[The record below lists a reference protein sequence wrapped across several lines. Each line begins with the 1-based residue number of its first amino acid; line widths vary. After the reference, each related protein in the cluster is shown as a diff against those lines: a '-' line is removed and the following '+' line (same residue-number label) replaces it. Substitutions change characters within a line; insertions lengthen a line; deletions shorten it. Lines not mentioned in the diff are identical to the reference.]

1 MTQPV
6 IFPAANV
13 ASSTGTLPALENSP
27 ELQGATEAF
36 SGLLAL
42 LSGSLGNPPVTG
54 EVLQATIDSKQ
65 VADNGQD
72 LPSEELIDGNN
83 GESLPL
89 LADTSIEIL
98 GIADKAPV
106 TTVSAAIKIILV
118 KEAPQEITID
128 ETVDE
133 SSLEEE
139 SIIATGLPQT
149 SIDTTIPPA
158 IMQPLLTEQTKLEI
172 PASGMLLQEQSVRH
186 QGFNQLE
193 NRELISKQISLNVDA
208 KEMDDALQ
216 TAKTISEELIKPV
229 VRTATPPIDSSI
241 IMQDLRRISTPVT
254 GSEISNRHDL
264 TSVLSAVQTMAPVPA
279 QNSTQVLPSL
289 SLNTPFQNAGWNQE
303 VTDKIQWMVNQR
315 IQGAEI
321 KLNPAHLGPMEVK
334 VQMQNDQVTVQFTAA
349 HSIVRDALEAAI
361 PRLKEMFENQGVQL
375 ADVDVSEDSFTHQR
389 QAREEN
395 PTHNSTST
403 LENRA
408 EQNIEEPSVERWSTP
423 VSVAGRLDLFA

>member
-6 IFPAANV
+6 ILPTVSV
-13 ASSTGTLPALENSP
+13 ASTAGTLSVVENSP

-42 LSGSLGNPPVTG
+42 LSGSLGHPPVTG
-54 EVLQATIDSKQ
+54 EVLQATIEGKQ

-89 LADTSIEIL
+89 LAGGSIEAL
-98 GIADKAPV
+98 EIADKAPA
-106 TTVSAAIKIILV
+106 TTVSAAIKTILI

-128 ETVDE
+128 E

-139 SIIATGLPQT
+139 PVIATGLPQT

-158 IMQPLLTEQTKLEI
+158 ITQPLLTEQTKLEI
-172 PASGMLLQEQSVRH
+172 PASGMLLQEQTVRH
-186 QGFNQLE
+186 QGINQLE
-193 NRELISKQISLNVDA
+193 NRELIGKQIPLTVNA

-289 SLNTPFQNAGWNQE
+289 SLTTPFQNAGWNQE
-303 VTDKIQWMVNQR
+303 ITDKIQWMVNQR

-395 PTHNSTST
+395 LSHHSASS
-403 LENRA
+403 LENKVD
-408 EQNIEEPSVERWSTP
+408 QSIEDGPVERWSTP

>member
-6 IFPAANV
+6 IFPAVNV
-13 ASSTGTLPALENSP
+13 ASSTGTLPVVENST

-54 EVLQATIDSKQ
+54 EVLQVTIEGKQ

-89 LADTSIEIL
+89 LAGTSIEAL
-98 GIADKAPV
+98 EIADKAPA
-106 TTVSAAIKIILV
+106 TTVSAAIKTILV
-118 KEAPQEITID
+118 KEAPQEITL
-128 ETVDE
+128 DE

-139 SIIATGLPQT
+139 PVIATGLPQT

-158 IMQPLLTEQTKLEI
+158 ITQPLLTEQTKLEI

-193 NRELISKQISLNVDA
+193 NRELIGKQIPLTVNA
-208 KEMDDALQ
+208 NEMDDALQ

-375 ADVDVSEDSFTHQR
+375 ADVDVSEESFTHQR

-395 PTHNSTST
+395 LSHHSAGS
-403 LENRA
+403 LENKVD
-408 EQNIEEPSVERWSTP
+408 QSIEDGPVERWSTA